1 MGEKRFHGAREV
13 ALYIDQSRTRTW
25 PVIRNSHSCSFRLII
40 VFIRFALYF
49 RLFLAGVCC
58 VLNGGRGQKNYLLQH
73 TQSDCKFIFFILFY
87 FIYLLLVLFESS
99 RDHHTRT
106 FYLIYLFYFI
116 LFSPSLTAN
125 MGVNRLAV
133 FSRWFACHRNFGY
146 SIPIP
151 TV

>member
-73 TQSDCKFIFFILFY
+73 TQSDCKFIFLFYFILFYLFAVGVVREFTRSSRTNVLSYLFILFY
-87 FIYLLLVLFESS
+87 FIFTFVNCEYGRQSS
-99 RDHHTRT
+99 RCV
-106 FYLIYLFYFI
+106 L
-116 LFSPSLTAN
+116 
-125 MGVNRLAV
+125 
-133 FSRWFACHRNFGY
+133 
-146 SIPIP
+146 
-151 TV
+151 